1 MILQSF
7 SIEMIKAQIL
17 MNKSVYLGLSVL
29 DLNKI
34 VFYEC
39 WFDYVK
45 PKSFIVHV
53 KKDKRHCR
61 RY

>member
-1 MILQSF
+1 
-7 SIEMIKAQIL
+7 MIKAQIL
-17 MNKSVYLGLSVL
+17 MNKSVYLGLSIL

-34 VFYEC
+34 VFYKC